1 MQNIINNMTGYLLL
15 SCTECLLSRVQ
26 IKFCTFND
34 TCMSTIL
41 SGLNSY
47 KNVMLSLSLSLSLAT
62 IFLTVRLNE
71 ITNDLGLH
79 EKQFVHFKKRNK
91 NNK

>member
-1 MQNIINNMTGYLLL
+1 MTGYLLL
-15 SCTECLLSRVQ
+15 SCTECLLSRVH

-34 TCMSTIL
+34 TCMSAIL
-41 SGLNSY
+41 SGLNSS
-47 KNVMLSLSLSLSLAT
+47 KNVMLRQSLSLSLSQSN

>member
-1 MQNIINNMTGYLLL
+1 
-15 SCTECLLSRVQ
+15 
-26 IKFCTFND
+26 
-34 TCMSTIL
+34 MSAIL
-41 SGLNSY
+41 SGLNSC
-47 KNVMLSLSLSLSLAT
+47 KNVMLRQSLPLSLSLSQSN